1 METVKLYDIYGGQ
14 GVAGSPPVPIKEE
27 KERKSE
33 DFQNGEKCH
42 RNKLLFDIENT
53 LIQARRRFV
62 LDRQDNSY
70 QVCGF
75 LLKLVFP
82 NDK

>member
-33 DFQNGEKCH
+33 DFQNGEKYF
-42 RNKLLFDIENT
+42 K
-53 LIQARRRFV
+53 QAA
-62 LDRQDNSY
+62 LSII
-70 QVCGF
+70 
-75 LLKLVFP
+75 LKTP
-82 NDK
+82 

>member
-33 DFQNGEKCH
+33 DFQNGEKCN
-42 RNKLLFDIENT
+42 RNVFKTKLLKT
-53 LIQARRRFV
+53 
-62 LDRQDNSY
+62 
-70 QVCGF
+70 
-75 LLKLVFP
+75 P
-82 NDK
+82 